1 MIAEPVKRAATMTL
15 EEFLNRPDTNQPMEY
30 EDGEVIT
37 LPMPTPKHQRIL
49 RRLTR
54 MIEDR
59 IPSGEVFFAPLD
71 VRLGGRVYQP
81 DLLWVK
87 TDGQAKVTDRIIE
100 GAPDLVVEI
109 VSPTSGKRDRRDK
122 FGTYEQHGVSEYW
135 IVEPEAELIE
145 IYMLAEGKFRRH
157 GAFGTEDTF
166 TSPSLGAD
174 KPIEGN
180 LIFAE

>member
-1 MIAEPVKRAATMTL
+1 MIAKPVKRAATMTF

-37 LPMPTPKHQRIL
+37 LPMPTPKHQAIVLNVADIL
-49 RRLTR
+49 KSLKPNGKRY
-54 MIEDR
+54 
-59 IPSGEVFFAPLD
+59 VAPVD
-71 VRLGGRVYQP
+71 VILGGRIYQP
-81 DLLWVK
+81 DAFWIKEGGACVDK
-87 TDGQAKVTDRIIE
+87 GTHFE

-122 FGTYEQHGVSEYW
+122 FGTYEQHGVGEYW

-145 IYMLAEGKFRRH
+145 IFTLIDGKLQRH
-157 GAFGTEDTF
+157 GAFGAEDTF

-174 KPIEGN
+174 KPIEGKV
-180 LIFAE
+180 IFAE

>member
-59 IPSGEVFFAPLD
+59 IVSGEVFFAPLD
-71 VRLGGRVYQP
+71 VRLGSRVYQP

-87 TDGQAKVTDRIIE
+87 AGGQATITDRIIE

-122 FGTYEQHGVSEYW
+122 FATYEQHGVGEYW
-135 IVEPEAELIE
+135 IVEPDAELIE
-145 IYMLAEGKFRRH
+145 IYVLAEGKFRRH

-166 TSPSLGAD
+166 TSPSFGAE
-174 KPIEGN
+174 KPIEGK

>member
-59 IPSGEVFFAPLD
+59 IANGEVFFAPLD
-71 VRLGGRVYQP
+71 VRLGSRVYQP

-87 TDGQAKVTDRIIE
+87 AGGQAAITDRIIE
-100 GAPDLVVEI
+100 GAPDLVIEI

-122 FGTYEQHGVSEYW
+122 FATYEQHGVGEYW
-135 IVEPEAELIE
+135 IVEPDAELIE
-145 IYMLAEGKFRRH
+145 IYVLAEGKFRRH

-166 TSPSLGAD
+166 TSPSFGAE
-174 KPIEGN
+174 KPIEGK

>member
-59 IPSGEVFFAPLD
+59 IASGEVFFAPLD
-71 VRLGGRVYQP
+71 VRLGGKVYQP

-87 TDGQAKVTDRIIE
+87 ADSQAKVTDRIIE

-109 VSPTSGKRDRRDK
+109 VSLTSGKRDRRDK
-122 FGTYEQHGVSEYW
+122 FATYEQHGVSEYW

-145 IYMLAEGKFRRH
+145 IFTLVDGKLQRY

-166 TSPSLGAD
+166 TSPSLGAE
-174 KPIEGN
+174 KPIEGK